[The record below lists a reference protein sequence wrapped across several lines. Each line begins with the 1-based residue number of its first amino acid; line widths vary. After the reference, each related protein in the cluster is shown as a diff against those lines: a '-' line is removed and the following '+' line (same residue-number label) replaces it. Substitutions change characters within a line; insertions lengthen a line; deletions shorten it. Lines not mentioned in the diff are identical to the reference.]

1 VERLPLHDGV
11 QARRA
16 GEEGQEVTTPAPTQ
30 QGELPLGSTLFQP
43 VKQVV
48 LALLVGGRQ
57 PSAWELL
64 SEVETKT
71 GLKGRWEL
79 PAVLEHLAEDK
90 SLTLALRSYCG
101 SVRASE
107 DLAEALR
114 GAGAPEMEIKST
126 IDSLL
131 QQSRAYR
138 GSAEFQDMVSFMGSF
153 RDYAPFNN
161 MLVRLQNPT
170 CSFYATE
177 PDWVKRFERKLK
189 EDARPMLILAPMHPV
204 MLVYDLDQTE
214 GKPLPK
220 EITEFAK
227 FEGAWKSEWLA
238 RVVEN
243 ARVHDRVRV
252 GFKKLSSTNAGFATI
267 AAGDGGWKMRIAI
280 HDELDEASRFGVLCH
295 ELAHIHLGHLG
306 SDKDH
311 WWPSRSELNH
321 RTIEIEAE
329 ATAFI
334 VGLRFGLKGAS
345 ARYVS
350 RYLGDKPMTP
360 SVSLDLVAKVAGR
373 LERMTKEIMKPR
385 REKKAGG
392 LKASE

>member
-1 VERLPLHDGV
+1 VSNAASA
-11 QARRA
+11 Q
-16 GEEGQEVTTPAPTQ
+16 T
-30 QGELPLGSTLFQP
+30 ELFSGSNLFEP

-48 LALLVGGRQ
+48 LALLAGGRQ

-64 SEVETKT
+64 GEVETKL
-71 GLKGRWEL
+71 GLKARWKL
-79 PAVLEHLAEDK
+79 SAVLEHLSDDK
-90 SLTLALRSYCG
+90 DLTGSLRAYCR
-101 SVRASE
+101 SVRGSE

-114 GAGAPEMEIKST
+114 GAGAPEKEIKST

-138 GSAEFQDMVSFMGSF
+138 GSKEFQDMVSFMGSF

-177 PDWVKRFERKLK
+177 PDWNKRFERHLK
-189 EDARPMLILAPMHPV
+189 EDARPLLILAPMHPV
-204 MLVYDLDQTE
+204 MLVYDLDQTD

-220 EITEFAK
+220 EVTEFAK
-227 FEGAWKSEWLA
+227 FEGAWKSEWLG
-238 RVVEN
+238 RLVEN
-243 ARVHDRVRV
+243 ARVHDRIRV
-252 GFKKLSSTNAGFATI
+252 DFKKLSSTNAGFATI
-267 AAGDGGWKMRIAI
+267 AAGEGGWKMRIAI
-280 HDELDEASRFGVLCH
+280 HDELDEPSRFGILCH

-311 WWPSRSELNH
+311 WWPSRSELSH
-321 RTIEIEAE
+321 HTIEIEAE

-334 VGLRFGLKGAS
+334 VASRFGLDGAS

-350 RYLGDKPMTP
+350 RHLGDKAMPA
-360 SVSLDLVAKVAGR
+360 SVSLDLVAKVAGK
-373 LERMTKEIMKPR
+373 LEKMAKEILPPR
-385 REKKAGG
+385 REKKST
-392 LKASE
+392 KSQ

>member
-1 VERLPLHDGV
+1 MSQQP
-11 QARRA
+11 
-16 GEEGQEVTTPAPTQ
+16 PAES
-30 QGELPLGSTLFQP
+30 ELPLGSTLFEP
-43 VKQVV
+43 VKQAV
-48 LALLVGGRQ
+48 LALLAGGRQ

-64 SEVETKT
+64 SEVETKV

-79 PAVLEHLAEDK
+79 PAVLEDLAEDK

-107 DLAEALR
+107 DLTEALR
-114 GAGAPEMEIKST
+114 GAGAPEKEIKST

-227 FEGAWKSEWLA
+227 FEGTWKSEWLA
-238 RVVEN
+238 RMVEN
-243 ARVHDRVRV
+243 ARVHDRIRE
-252 GFKKLSSTNAGFATI
+252 
-267 AAGDGGWKMRIAI
+267 D
-280 HDELDEASRFGVLCH
+280 
-295 ELAHIHLGHLG
+295 AHR
-306 SDKDH
+306 D
-311 WWPSRSELNH
+311 
-321 RTIEIEAE
+321 
-329 ATAFI
+329 
-334 VGLRFGLKGAS
+334 
-345 ARYVS
+345 
-350 RYLGDKPMTP
+350 
-360 SVSLDLVAKVAGR
+360 
-373 LERMTKEIMKPR
+373 PR
-385 REKKAGG
+385 GTE
-392 LKASE
+392 